1 MKGGRNTDTHTH
13 TQKEKRK
20 KSEDYNIAAV
30 LFLYWLISIL
40 AIDECVAVKAAASR
54 LFANFSR
61 PPALSEVICV

>member
-1 MKGGRNTDTHTH
+1 MKGGRNTDT
-13 TQKEKRK
+13 EKGK

-30 LFLYWLISIL
+30 LFLHWLISIL

-54 LFANFSR
+54 LFANFSL